1 MSLDGLIAAAAMLI
15 EFGGSIVVVSA
26 CLRGLST
33 VAANR
38 THAGIV
44 RARLL
49 VAEGVIAS
57 LGYKMAATLL
67 KTIELQ
73 TWRAIL
79 MFTAILALRTVI
91 KRVLVWEEDRLRAE
105 RAPLIR

>member
-1 MSLDGLIAAAAMLI
+1 MSFGSLIAAAAMLI

-57 LGYKMAATLL
+57 LGYKTAATLL

-73 TWRAIL
+73 TWHAIL
-79 MFTAILALRTVI
+79 TFTAVLALRTVI
-91 KRVLVWEEDRLRAE
+91 KRALLWEEGRLRAE
-105 RAPLIR
+105 PASLP